1 MTVKQDGPSWV
12 WWTVV
17 RVRRWTLR
25 KWWENLRGGFSDYH
39 DGRAGRTVVG
49 VTVRRKWPS
58 LDTWKIFGD
67 PFQRGLWPSWRPC
80 RTDRRED
87 NGPSQAS
94 LGRVLGLMR
103 RTLRR
108 SVVNTTDRHRGLVL
122 NIRDR
127 TVGTLSNPN
136 EHIWSCSV
144 VDLYV
149 SIPTT

>member
-1 MTVKQDGPSWV
+1 MSVVGHLEDFWRPLLEGSLTIMTVVQDGTSWV
-12 WWTVV
+12 RRSVV
-17 RVRRWTLR
+17 SVRRWTLG
-25 KWWENLRGGFSDYH
+25 KFLETLVRGVFDHH
-39 DGRAGRTVVG
+39 DGRAGRTVVCM
-49 VTVRRKWPS
+49 TVRRKCPS
-58 LDTWKIFGD
+58 LDT
-67 PFQRGLWPSWRPC
+67 C
-80 RTDRRED
+80 
-87 NGPSQAS
+87 QAS

-108 SVVNTTDRHRGLVL
+108 SVVHTTDRHRGLVL